1 MKAEELSRLDRKTL
15 SNRFYVTRA
24 RAEDTGASFEW
35 TSFSDWLED
44 FLKLAP
50 SGIKIKDYRIS
61 YEMEDGNLAYN
72 KDSMRLRR
80 SATRTKRA
88 RSAPATTELKLH
100 GSEDGTTIIEIARVI
115 MECLREGE
123 PVTREMLVNIMEG
136 GGGDED

>member
-24 RAEDTGASFEW
+24 RAEDTGAAFEW
-35 TSFSDWLED
+35 ESFSDWLED

-88 RSAPATTELKLH
+88 RRSPTTTER
-100 GSEDGTTIIEIARVI
+100 SEDGTTIIEIARTI
-115 MECLREGE
+115 MECLRDGE
-123 PVTREMLVNIMEG
+123 PVTREMLVSIMDNYDG
-136 GGGDED
+136 

>member
-35 TSFSDWLED
+35 ESFSDWLED

-72 KDSMRLRR
+72 KASMRLRR

-88 RSAPATTELKLH
+88 RSAPATTER
-100 GSEDGTTIIEIARVI
+100 SEDGTTAIEIARVI

-136 GGGDED
+136 GYGNED